1 MSGMRCGLDEN
12 SNIRGVP
19 FGDDGGAYVGEF
31 KYFGFE
37 TVPEHCL
44 ACDGCEVSRETYSEL
59 FTVFGET
66 FGAGDG
72 ATTFNL
78 PDLRGVFLRCIGGN
92 AAALGVEQGDAI
104 QDITGQFEVRATQD
118 RTDVTGTVVNLPQD
132 GGAFLPDYPVA
143 GGPGYTLF
151 PSSTVEGTQKVNFA
165 ASNLVSTAAEVR
177 PINVAVNI
185 CVVYE

>member
-1 MSGMRCGLDEN
+1 MSGDTMYGYDEHGNLVEIPLSGN
-12 SNIRGVP
+12 S
-19 FGDDGGAYVGEF
+19 GGYVGEF

-44 ACDGCEVSRETYSEL
+44 ACDGSEVSRETYNEL

-78 PDLRGVFLRCIGGN
+78 PDFRGAFLRCIGGN
-92 AAALGVEQGDAI
+92 AAALGVEQEDAI
-104 QDITGQFEVRATQD
+104 RNITGEIPGIYGIGGSNV
-118 RTDVTGTVVNLPQD
+118 
-132 GGAFLPDYPVA
+132 GAFDVNQNANSNFTTGGGTGLRLNVDMDASRVVPTANENRPVN
-143 GGPGYTLF
+143 Y
-151 PSSTVEGTQKVNFA
+151 A
-165 ASNLVSTAAEVR
+165 A
-177 PINVAVNI
+177 NI